1 MHHGCDTLASR
12 GEVEPETLMHW
23 GLNNRT
29 TRASFALGRV
39 PVYPPTNA
47 SLGGR
52 LGIGR
57 IGGGLAPRAGMR
69 AMRQAAGKE
78 PPEGTPKHKVSNEV
92 VWREA
97 RELIWQHRKRLAV
110 GFVLMLINRA
120 AGLVLPGS
128 SKVLIDDI
136 LPTGNIERLGLLAAV
151 AAGATVIQAGTS
163 FALSQLLGVAAQRAI
178 TEMRR
183 LVQSH
188 LMRLP
193 ISTFDATQT
202 GQLVSRVMNDAEGI
216 RNLVGNGLVQLA
228 GGMLTAMVGFGVLL
242 WLNWR
247 LTAVTLVLLGLF
259 GAGMAIAFSRLRPI
273 FRERG
278 KLNAE
283 VTGRLV
289 ESISGIRVVKA
300 YTAERRERLAFSRG
314 AHTLLRN
321 VAKTMTGV
329 SATAAGS
336 TLVVGAI
343 GTLLIIVGGRDIV
356 AGRMTLG
363 DFVMY
368 IFFTGLVAAP
378 LVQIASIGTQITE
391 AFAGLDRIRELRN
404 ALPEDADDAS
414 LETVGEVRGE
424 IAFEHVTFGYD
435 PETPVL
441 HDISFTA
448 RAGATVA
455 LVGSSGSGKSTLI
468 SLVMAFN
475 RPDIGRILVDGRDL
489 AGLKLRD
496 YRSKLGIVLQD
507 NFLFDGTVLENIRFA
522 RPDASDDEV
531 RDAARIAH
539 CDEFVLGFTEG
550 YQTIVGERGVRLS
563 GGQRQRVA
571 IARAI
576 LADPAILLL
585 DEATSSLDSESEG
598 LIQDGL
604 ARLRAGRTT
613 FVIAH
618 RLSTITAADMIM
630 VLEDGRI
637 VEQGTHH
644 QLVEREGGRYRA
656 LYERQYAQAIDR
668 YVNPGEELA
677 GAARPRP

>member
-1 MHHGCDTLASR
+1 M
-12 GEVEPETLMHW
+12 
-23 GLNNRT
+23 
-29 TRASFALGRV
+29 
-39 PVYPPTNA
+39 
-47 SLGGR
+47 
-52 LGIGR
+52 
-57 IGGGLAPRAGMR
+57 
-69 AMRQAAGKE
+69 
-78 PPEGTPKHKVSNEV
+78 
-92 VWREA
+92 
-97 RELIWQHRKRLAV
+97 
-110 GFVLMLINRA
+110 
-120 AGLVLPGS
+120 
-128 SKVLIDDI
+128 
-136 LPTGNIERLGLLAAV
+136 
-151 AAGATVIQAGTS
+151 
-163 FALSQLLGVAAQRAI
+163 
-178 TEMRR
+178 
-183 LVQSH
+183 
-188 LMRLP
+188 
-193 ISTFDATQT
+193 
-202 GQLVSRVMNDAEGI
+202 
-216 RNLVGNGLVQLA
+216 
-228 GGMLTAMVGFGVLL
+228 
-242 WLNWR
+242 
-247 LTAVTLVLLGLF
+247 
-259 GAGMAIAFSRLRPI
+259 
-273 FRERG
+273 
-278 KLNAE
+278 
-283 VTGRLV
+283 
-289 ESISGIRVVKA
+289 
-300 YTAERRERLAFSRG
+300 
-314 AHTLLRN
+314 
-321 VAKTMTGV
+321 
-329 SATAAGS
+329 
-336 TLVVGAI
+336 
-343 GTLLIIVGGRDIV
+343 
-356 AGRMTLG
+356 
-363 DFVMY
+363 
-368 IFFTGLVAAP
+368 
-378 LVQIASIGTQITE
+378 
-391 AFAGLDRIRELRN
+391 
-404 ALPEDADDAS
+404 PEDAEDAS
-414 LETVGEVRGE
+414 LATVGEVRGE
-424 IAFEHVTFGYD
+424 ISFEHVTFGYD

-448 RAGATVA
+448 PAGATVA

-475 RPDIGRILVDGRDL
+475 RPDTGRILVDGRDL

-522 RPDASDDEV
+522 RPDATDDEV
-531 RDAARIAH
+531 REAARVAH